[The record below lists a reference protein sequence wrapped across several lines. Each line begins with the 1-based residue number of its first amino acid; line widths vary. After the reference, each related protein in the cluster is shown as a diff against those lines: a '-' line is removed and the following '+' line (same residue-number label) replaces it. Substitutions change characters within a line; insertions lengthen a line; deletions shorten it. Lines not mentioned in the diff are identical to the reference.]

1 MTDMRR
7 TLLWVVF
14 SMSLFLIWDAWNK
27 HNGQPSFF
35 SPTPAKVAAAGSAPA
50 AGTGLPSLPGATSA
64 TAAPALAAAA
74 LPGAAPASAP
84 TAAEVA
90 TITTDLVQAT
100 LGGQGGTLTR
110 LELLKYPDLVE
121 TPWYQPLLALFG
133 RGDQH
138 PATEIKKIVLLDESA
153 ARMYVAQT
161 GLIPAAGGS
170 GLPNHLTQMTLVPG
184 ERSLQPGQ
192 NTLQVKFE
200 SPVVGGVKLVKTY
213 TFRRGSYV
221 IDVKNDVVN
230 ESTAPVAPRLY
241 LQLVR
246 DGIPPPGAST
256 GYSTFTGAA
265 IYDEATKFHK
275 IEFKAI
281 DKFGPNDKPDYPV
294 EADNGWVAMVQHYFV
309 SAWLIDNLDTAKQAR
324 EYFTGKSDIVNPATA
339 EPVHV
344 YSVGMFVPLGEIAPG
359 ASKTF
364 DAHLFVGP
372 QEEKKLAALAPG
384 LELVK
389 DYGIFKILAEP
400 LFWLLTQLH
409 KVFGNWGWSIVGLV
423 VLLKI
428 AFYWLNAKAYGS
440 MAKMKAINPK
450 ITEMRE
456 RLKDKPQQMQQ
467 EMMRIYREEKINPL
481 GGCLPIFVQMPFFI
495 SLYWVL
501 LSTVE
506 MRGAPWIGWITD
518 LSAKD
523 PYFILPLL
531 MTLSSLLQTW
541 LNPKPPDPVQAKM
554 MWFMPLIF
562 SVMFF
567 VFPSGLVLY
576 WLTNNILSIAQ
587 QYVINKR
594 LGVLNK

>member
-27 HNGQPSFF
+27 HNGQPSLF
-35 SPTPAKVAAAGSAPA
+35 SPAPAKVAAAGSAPGTPALPRPA
-50 AGTGLPSLPGATSA
+50 AGTAAPGTAPGAVPSI
-64 TAAPALAAAA
+64 APVV
-74 LPGAAPASAP
+74 S
-84 TAAEVA
+84 EQV
-90 TITTDLVQAT
+90 TINTDLVKAT
-100 LGGQGGTLTR
+100 LRSEGGTLSR
-110 LELLKYPDLVE
+110 VELLKEPEHVEKQWYEPLV
-121 TPWYQPLLALFG
+121 ALFG
-133 RGDQH
+133 SGAAK
-138 PATEIKKIVLLDESA
+138 PATDARNVALLDESPE
-153 ARMYVAQT
+153 RLYVAQT
-161 GLIPAAGGS
+161 GLIPTAGGT
-170 GLPNHLTQMTLVPG
+170 GLPNHHTVMTLVPG
-184 ERSLQPGQ
+184 ERTLKAGE

-213 TFRRGSYV
+213 TFKRGDYV
-221 IDVKNDVVN
+221 IDVRNEVVN
-230 ESTAPVAPRLY
+230 ESSAPVTPRLY

-246 DGIPPPGAST
+246 DGIAPPGESSV
-256 GYSTFTGAA
+256 YSTFTGPA
-265 IYDEATKFHK
+265 IYDDTAKFHK

-281 DKFGPNDKPDYPV
+281 EKRTAEEKPDHPV
-294 EADNGWVAMVQHYFV
+294 NADNGWVAMVQHYFA
-309 SAWLIDNLDTAKQAR
+309 SAWLIDKADGPKQPR
-324 EYFTGKSDIVNPATA
+324 EYFTDKRDVINPATNA
-339 EPVHV
+339 TAHV
-344 YSVGMFVPLGEIAPG
+344 YSVGMFVPLGELVPG
-359 ASKTF
+359 ATKTF
-364 DAHLFVGP
+364 DARLFVGP
-372 QEEKKLAALAPG
+372 QEETKLAALAPG

-389 DYGIFKILAEP
+389 DYGIFKMLAEP

-409 KVFGNWGWSIVGLV
+409 KILGNWGWSIVGLV

-440 MAKMKAINPK
+440 MAKMKAVNPK

-523 PYFILPLL
+523 PYFILPIL
-531 MTLSSLLQTW
+531 MTLTSLLQTW
-541 LNPKPPDPVQAKM
+541 LNPTPPDPVQAKM

-594 LGVLNK
+594 LGVLGK

>member
-27 HNGQPSFF
+27 HNGQPSLF
-35 SPTPAKVAAAGSAPA
+35 SPAPAKVVPAGSAPA
-50 AGTGLPSLPGATSA
+50 TASLPKPTGSTAPA
-64 TAAPALAAAA
+64 TAPGTVPAT
-74 LPGAAPASAP
+74 ASVVS
-84 TAAEVA
+84 EQV
-90 TITTDLVQAT
+90 TITTDLVKAT
-100 LGGQGGTLTR
+100 LRSEGGTLSR
-110 LELLKYPDLVE
+110 VELLKEPEHVEKQWYEPLVALFSSGAAKPATDTRSVALLEE
-121 TPWYQPLLALFG
+121 TPERF
-133 RGDQH
+133 
-138 PATEIKKIVLLDESA
+138 
-153 ARMYVAQT
+153 YVAQT
-161 GLIPAAGGS
+161 GLIPAAGGT
-170 GLPNHLTQMTLVPG
+170 GLPNHHTLMTLVPG
-184 ERSLQPGQ
+184 ERTLKAGE

-200 SPVVGGVKLVKTY
+200 SPVVGGLKVVKTY
-213 TFRRGSYV
+213 TFKRGDYV
-221 IDVKNDVVN
+221 IDVKNEVVN
-230 ESTAPVAPRLY
+230 ESSAPITPRLY

-246 DGIPPPGAST
+246 DGIAPPGESSV
-256 GYSTFTGAA
+256 YSTFTGPA
-265 IYDEATKFHK
+265 IYDDTAKFHK
-275 IEFKAI
+275 IEFKTIEKRSAEE
-281 DKFGPNDKPDYPV
+281 KPDHPV
-294 EADNGWVAMVQHYFV
+294 NADNGWVAMVQHYFAA
-309 SAWLIDNLDTAKQAR
+309 AWLIDKADGTKQPR
-324 EYFTGKSDIVNPATA
+324 EYFTDKRDVINPATNA
-339 EPVHV
+339 TAHV
-344 YSVGMFVPLGEIAPG
+344 YSVGMFVPLGELAPG
-359 ASKTF
+359 ASKVF
-364 DAHLFVGP
+364 DARLFVGP
-372 QEEKKLAALAPG
+372 QEEAKLANLAPG

-389 DYGIFKILAEP
+389 DYGIFKMLAEP

-409 KVFGNWGWSIVGLV
+409 KILGNWGWSIVGLV

-440 MAKMKAINPK
+440 MAKMKAVNPK

-481 GGCLPIFVQMPFFI
+481 GGCLPILVQMPFFI

-523 PYFILPLL
+523 PYFILPIL
-531 MTLSSLLQTW
+531 MTLTSLLQTW
-541 LNPKPPDPVQAKM
+541 LNPTPPDPVQAKM

-594 LGVLNK
+594 LGVLGK

>member
-14 SMSLFLIWDAWNK
+14 SMSLFLIYDAWNK

-35 SPTPAKVAAAGSAPA
+35 SPVPARVSAPA
-50 AGTGLPSLPGATSA
+50 ASAVTGLPTPAGIAGTT
-64 TAAPALAAAA
+64 TAAPAAA
-74 LPGAAPASAP
+74 PGARPVL
-84 TAAEVA
+84 AEQV
-90 TITTDLVQAT
+90 TVTTDVVKAT
-100 LGGQGGTLTR
+100 LSGAGGSLVGLQ
-110 LELLKYPDLVE
+110 LLAYPDHVE
-121 TPWYQPLLALFG
+121 SDWYEPLLELFG
-133 RGDQH
+133 RKSAP
-138 PATEIKKIVLLDESA
+138 PAPRDVVLLDQSA
-153 ARMYVAQT
+153 GRLYVAES

-170 GLPNHLTQMTLVPG
+170 GLPNHHTVMTLVPG
-184 ERSLQPGQ
+184 ERTLSAGQ

-200 SPVVGGVKLVKTY
+200 SPVVGGVRAVKTY
-213 TFRRGSYV
+213 TFKRGDYV
-221 IDVKNDVVN
+221 IDVKTDVVN
-230 ESTAPVAPRLY
+230 ESGATVSPRLY

-246 DGIPPPGAST
+246 DGVPPPGESSF
-256 GYSTFTGAA
+256 YFTFTGPAV
-265 IYDEATKFHK
+265 DDGNKFQK
-275 IEFKAI
+275 VEFKEI
-281 DKFGPNDKPDYPV
+281 EKRGPAEKPGHTTASD
-294 EADNGWVAMVQHYFV
+294 AGWVAMVQHYFA
-309 SAWLIDNLDTAKQAR
+309 SAWLVDKADGTKSAR
-324 EYFTGKSDIVNPATA
+324 EYFTGKADVINPSTGQPAR
-339 EPVHV
+339 V
-344 YSVGMFVPLGEIAPG
+344 YSVGMFLPLGDIAPG
-359 ASKTF
+359 ATRSFESK
-364 DAHLFVGP
+364 LFAGP
-372 QEEKKLAALAPG
+372 QEEEKLAQLAPR

-409 KVFGNWGWSIVGLV
+409 KIFGNWGWSIVGLV

-440 MAKMKAINPK
+440 MAKMKAVSPK

-518 LSAKD
+518 LSTKD
-523 PYFILPLL
+523 PYFILPIL
-531 MTLSSLLQTW
+531 MTLTSLLQTW
-541 LNPKPPDPVQAKM
+541 LNPTPPDPIQAKM
-554 MWFMPLIF
+554 MWIMPLVF

-587 QYVINKR
+587 QYLINKR
-594 LGVLNK
+594 LGVLGK

>member
-14 SMSLFLIWDAWNK
+14 SMSLFLIYDAWNK

-35 SPTPAKVAAAGSAPA
+35 SPAPTKVVANAPAAGSAPA
-50 AGTGLPSLPGATSA
+50 TSGSTTSGTPTSA
-64 TAAPALAAAA
+64 TPGAPA
-74 LPGAAPASAP
+74 GAAPV
-84 TAAEVA
+84 AAERV
-90 TITTDLVQAT
+90 TITTDVVKAT
-100 LGGQGGTLTR
+100 LSSEGGTLAR
-110 LELLKYPDLVE
+110 LELLKYPDLVLKE
-121 TPWYQPLLALFG
+121 WYEPMLELFG
-133 RGDQH
+133 KAKPTANAQG
-138 PATEIKKIVLLDESA
+138 PVVLLDESA
-153 ARMYVAQT
+153 ERLYVAES
-161 GLIPAAGGS
+161 GLIPTAGGS
-170 GLPNHLTQMTLVPG
+170 GLPNHHTLMTLVPG
-184 ERSLQPGQ
+184 ERTLAAGQ
-192 NTLQVKFE
+192 DSVQVKFE

-213 TFRRGSYV
+213 TFKRGDYV
-221 IDVKNDVVN
+221 VDVKNEVVN
-230 ESTAPVAPRLY
+230 ESGAAVSPRLY

-246 DGIPPPGAST
+246 DGVPPPGGSSV
-256 GYSTFTGAA
+256 YSTFTGPA
-265 IYDEATKFHK
+265 IDDGNKFQK

-281 DKFGPNDKPDYPV
+281 EKRVAGDKQDHTTEGDS
-294 EADNGWVAMVQHYFV
+294 GWIAMVQHYFA
-309 SAWLIDNLDTAKQAR
+309 SAWLIDKADGSKQPR
-324 EYFTGKSDIVNPATA
+324 EYFTGKAEVRNPVTGGQA
-339 EPVHV
+339 HV
-344 YSVGMFVPLGEIAPG
+344 YSVGMFVPLGEIAAG
-359 ASKTF
+359 ATKAF
-364 DAHLFVGP
+364 DAKLFVGP
-372 QEEKKLAALAPG
+372 QEEEKLAKLAPR

-400 LFWLLTQLH
+400 LFWLLTQIH
-409 KVFGNWGWSIVGLV
+409 KILGNWGWSIVGLV

-440 MAKMKAINPK
+440 MAKMKAINPR

-523 PYFILPLL
+523 PYFILPIL
-531 MTLSSLLQTW
+531 MTLTSLLQTW
-541 LNPKPPDPVQAKM
+541 LNPTPPDPVQAKM

>member
-14 SMSLFLIWDAWNK
+14 SMSLFLIYDAWNK

-35 SPTPAKVAAAGSAPA
+35 SPAPAKLAAPSASAAGGLPKPAGTPGAPA
-50 AGTGLPSLPGATSA
+50 AG
-64 TAAPALAAAA
+64 APASTA
-74 LPGAAPASAP
+74 GAAPV
-84 TAAEVA
+84 AAEQTTV
-90 TITTDLVQAT
+90 TTDVVRAT
-100 LGGQGGTLTR
+100 LSGAGGTLTR
-110 LELLKYPDLVE
+110 LELLKYPDHVQQE
-121 TPWYQPLLALFG
+121 WYEPLLELFG
-133 RGDQH
+133 RRAA
-138 PATEIKKIVLLDESA
+138 PAAPKDVVLMDEKSD
-153 ARMYVAQT
+153 RLYVAES

-170 GLPNHLTQMTLVPG
+170 GLPNHHTVMTLVPG
-184 ERSLQPGQ
+184 ERTLAAGQ
-192 NTLQVKFE
+192 NALQVKFQ
-200 SPVVGGVKLVKTY
+200 SPVVGGIRLVKTY
-213 TFRRGSYV
+213 TFKRGDYV
-221 IDVKNDVVN
+221 IDVKNEVVN
-230 ESTAPVAPRLY
+230 ESGAPVSPRLY

-246 DGIPPPGAST
+246 DGVPPPGESSF
-256 GYSTFTGAA
+256 YFTFTGPA
-265 IYDEATKFHK
+265 IDDGSKFQK
-275 IEFKAI
+275 IEFKSIEKRA
-281 DKFGPNDKPDYPV
+281 PTEKPDHTV
-294 EADNGWVAMVQHYFV
+294 ESDAGWIAMVQHYFT
-309 SAWLIDNLDTAKQAR
+309 SAWLIDKADGPKLPR
-324 EYFTGKSDIVNPATA
+324 EYFTGKADVTNPATGQPA
-339 EPVHV
+339 RV
-344 YSVGMFVPLGEIAPG
+344 YSVGMFVPLGEVAPG
-359 ASKTF
+359 ATKTF
-364 DAHLFVGP
+364 DAKLFVGP
-372 QEEKKLAALAPG
+372 QEENKLAALAPR

-409 KVFGNWGWSIVGLV
+409 KILGNWGWSIVGLV

-440 MAKMKAINPK
+440 MAKMKAVNPK

-456 RLKDKPQQMQQ
+456 RLKDKPQEMQK

-506 MRGAPWIGWITD
+506 MRGAPWIGWISD

-523 PYFILPLL
+523 PYFILPIL
-531 MTLSSLLQTW
+531 MTLTSLLQTW
-541 LNPKPPDPVQAKM
+541 LNPTPPDPVQAKM

>member
-14 SMSLFLIWDAWNK
+14 SMSLFLIYDAWNK
-27 HNGQPSFF
+27 HNGNPSFF
-35 SPTPAKVAAAGSAPA
+35 SPVPAKVAATPASA
-50 AGTGLPSLPGATSA
+50 AGDLPRPAGAAGATA
-64 TAAPALAAAA
+64 TAAPAAT
-74 LPGAAPASAP
+74 PGAAPV
-84 TAAEVA
+84 AAEQTTV
-90 TITTDLVQAT
+90 TTDVVKAT
-100 LGGQGGTLTR
+100 LSGVGGTLVR
-110 LELLKYPDLVE
+110 LELLKYPEQVLE
-121 TPWYQPLLALFG
+121 QWYEPWLERLGLRKAAP
-133 RGDQH
+133 
-138 PATEIKKIVLLDESA
+138 IVPKDVVLMDEASD
-153 ARMYVAQT
+153 RLYVAET
-161 GLIPAAGGS
+161 GLVPAGGGS
-170 GLPNHLTQMTLVPG
+170 GLPNHHTVMTLVPG
-184 ERSLQPGQ
+184 DRTLAPGKDSV
-192 NTLQVKFE
+192 QVKFE
-200 SPVVGGVKLVKTY
+200 SPVVGGLKVVKTY
-213 TFRRGSYV
+213 TFKRGDYV
-221 IDVKNDVVN
+221 IDVKNEVVN
-230 ESTAPVAPRLY
+230 ESGAPVSPRLY
-241 LQLVR
+241 FQLVR
-246 DGIPPPGAST
+246 DGVPPPGGSSV
-256 GYSTFTGAA
+256 YSTFTGP
-265 IYDEATKFHK
+265 
-275 IEFKAI
+275 AI
-281 DKFGPNDKPDYPV
+281 DDGSKFQKIAFKDIDKRGPSDKPDHTV
-294 EADNGWVAMVQHYFV
+294 ESDSGWIAMVQHYFA
-309 SAWLIDNLDTAKQAR
+309 SAWLIDKGAKLPR
-324 EYFTGKSDIVNPATA
+324 EYFTGKSDIPNPATGQPA
-339 EPVHV
+339 HV
-344 YSVGMFVPLGEIAPG
+344 YSVGMFVPLGELAPG
-359 ASKTF
+359 ASRTF
-364 DAHLFVGP
+364 DAKLFAGP
-372 QEEKKLAALAPG
+372 QEENKLAALAPR

-409 KVFGNWGWSIVGLV
+409 KVLGNWGWSIVGLV

-456 RLKDKPQQMQQ
+456 RLKDKPQEMQK

-523 PYFILPLL
+523 PYFILPVL
-531 MTLSSLLQTW
+531 MTLTSLLQTW

-567 VFPSGLVLY
+567 VFPAGLVLY